1 MRWSSSCLMFALSAL
16 FLVGCSYLP
25 LDVLVD
31 GVAKDAVTMRP
42 QETLN
47 LSLEFEGQP
56 ISASK
61 FGKSGWSVEWR
72 DASDGDRLLGRGA
85 SLRLT
90 GLSVGEHVL
99 RITPLDSKGNAA
111 LHDGRLYVT
120 VESGTKPEVRFGAT
134 PPEKVAPGQG
144 VRLSA
149 SASDAEDGALA
160 ASGLVWLVNGSEAG
174 RGAEFVF
181 RAASAGIYF
190 VSAEIKDAEG
200 NVGRARARFEVESS
214 AAPPRAAGSSALVP
228 ATPSSSAPAPS
239 GGSSSGGS
247 SSGGSSSGAAGALSG
262 LGQ

>member
-1 MRWSSSCLMFALSAL
+1 MRWSSSVLMFALSAL

-25 LDVLVD
+25 LDVLVNGLARD
-31 GVAKDAVTMRP
+31 HVTMRP
-42 QETLN
+42 QETLS

-72 DASDGDRLLGRGA
+72 DQSDGDRLLGRGA

-90 GLSVGEHVL
+90 GLSIGEHVL
-99 RITPLDSKGNAA
+99 RITPTDGKGNPA
-111 LHDGRLYVT
+111 LHEGRLYVT
-120 VESGTKPEVRFGAT
+120 VESGSKPEVRLDSI

-149 SASDAEDGALA
+149 SADDAEDGALA
-160 ASGLVWLVNGSEAG
+160 ASGLVWLVDGSEAG

-181 RAASAGIYF
+181 RAAGEGIYF
-190 VSAEIKDAEG
+190 VSVEARDAEG
-200 NVGRARARFEVESS
+200 NVGRARARFAVES
-214 AAPPRAAGSSALVP
+214 G
-228 ATPSSSAPAPS
+228 APAPPPS
-239 GGSSSGGS
+239 ALPVPSAPPAAGPSAATSL
-247 SSGGSSSGAAGALSG
+247 SGGSSSGAAGALSG

>member
-72 DASDGDRLLGRGA
+72 DASDGDRLL

-247 SSGGSSSGAAGALSG
+247 SSGAAGALSG